1 VTAIKM
7 LGKQGAYLGF
17 EVSGHTG
24 AGTEGNDLVC
34 AAISFLATTCVNAL
48 ESVAGVKAKVRQSD
62 AYIRAELTPGDLS
75 KEADVILRTFH
86 QGATD
91 LQQAYPAFVKLNDET
106 N

>member
-1 VTAIKM
+1 M
-7 LGKQGAYLGF
+7 LGSQGTYLGF

-24 AGTEGNDLVC
+24 AGTEGSDLVC

-48 ESVAGVKAKVRQSD
+48 EGVAGVKAKVRQSD
-62 AYIRAELTPGDLS
+62 AYIKAELLPRELS
-75 KEADVILRTFH
+75 KEADVILRTFY

-91 LQQAYPAFVKLNDET
+91 LQQAYPAFVKLIDIT

>member
-1 VTAIKM
+1 MTAVTM
-7 LGKQGAYLGF
+7 LGRQGAYLGF

-48 ESVAGVKAKVRQSD
+48 ESVAGVKTRVRQSN
-62 AYIRAELTPGDLS
+62 AYIKVELAPGELS
-75 KEADVILRTFH
+75 KEADVVLRTFH

-91 LQQAYPAFVKLNDET
+91 LQQAYPAFVKLIDET